1 MKLMPLIT
9 VVLGL
14 MLSSGSQAASPYVG
28 QVKAGEVCAQ
38 CHGLKMPAAGSP
50 FPALAGRDANYLK
63 SALKQY
69 RDKTRVN
76 EIMNNVAGSLTD
88 SDINDIISY
97 YSSVKP

>member
-1 MKLMPLIT
+1 MKRMQVLT
-9 VVLGL
+9 VILGVI
-14 MLSSGSQAASPYVG
+14 LSAGSQAASPYVG

-63 SALKQY
+63 TALKQY
-69 RDKTRVN
+69 RDKTRIN

-88 SDINDIISY
+88 NDINDIISY